1 MKKKLLAALLCVAMV
16 GTLLVGCSG
25 SSEEGSDTSESTEE
39 ATDSSSANATGDA
52 ADAADVVS
60 PTKEGDW
67 MIGFSNYDA
76 GNSWRQ
82 QMEAEF
88 RQEAETLKEA
98 GVISDYTMLNADNDQ
113 SKQISDIRDLITM
126 GCDAIVV
133 TAITTDGLNDVLE
146 EAVDEGIVVVNCD
159 NLSSSTNLT
168 SKVTVSDY
176 NFGRLCGEWLG
187 EQLPDGGKVIEL
199 NGTAGTSTD
208 TNRAQGMEEGLA
220 ETSPDAEIVASINGD
235 WDYATAKTA
244 VEELLNTYPEIDGV
258 LSQGGAMTQAAMEA
272 FEAAGRDLVPMTG
285 EASNG
290 FLRSWVEAMDQGFT
304 SIAFVCPTSQA
315 AISLDVAVNALN
327 GEKVEKEYLASEDPV
342 TQENVESVYRPDLS
356 DNYWPAGTIL
366 DEKTAQ
372 EMFAE

>member
-1 MKKKLLAALLCVAMV
+1 
-16 GTLLVGCSG
+16 
-25 SSEEGSDTSESTEE
+25 
-39 ATDSSSANATGDA
+39 
-52 ADAADVVS
+52 
-60 PTKEGDW
+60 
-67 MIGFSNYDA
+67 
-76 GNSWRQ
+76 
-82 QMEAEF
+82 MEAEF

-272 FEAAGRDLVPMTG
+272 FEAAGRELVPMTG

-327 GEKVEKEYLASEDPV
+327 GEEVEKEYLASEDPV
-342 TQENVESVYRPDLS
+342 TQENVESVYRSDLS

-366 DEKTAQ
+366 DEETAQ